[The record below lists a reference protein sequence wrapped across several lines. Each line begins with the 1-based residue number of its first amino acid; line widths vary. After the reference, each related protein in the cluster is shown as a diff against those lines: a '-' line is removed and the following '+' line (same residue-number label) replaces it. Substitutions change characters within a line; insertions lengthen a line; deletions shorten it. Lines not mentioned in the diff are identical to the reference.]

1 MPAKSKQDLS
11 DMLGGDPLKPAI
23 RRGQGLRLS
32 TEAPAAEPQE
42 RSIAASQSSE
52 AAASQSSDFAA
63 SQSSDFATSQKRR
76 NAETQRGP
84 KRVNRGYM
92 LREDL
97 IKDFKRLAVEEDR
110 KLYEV
115 MEEALEQYLA
125 QRRQA

>member
-11 DMLGGDPLKPAI
+11 DMLGGDPAKPAI

-32 TEAPAAEPQE
+32 TEAPAAESQE
-42 RSIAASQSSE
+42 RSIAGTQSSE
-52 AAASQSSDFAA
+52 AAGTQSSEIAE
-63 SQSSDFATSQKRR
+63 TQKRR
-76 NAETQRGP
+76 NTETQKGP

>member
-1 MPAKSKQDLS
+1 MPAKSKQDRSTL
-11 DMLGGDPLKPAI
+11 LGGEPTKPAI

-32 TEAPAAEPQE
+32 TEPPAAESQE
-42 RSIAASQSSE
+42 RESAVSQSSE
-52 AAASQSSDFAA
+52 NAV
-63 SQSSDFATSQKRR
+63 SQKR
-76 NAETQRGP
+76 NTAETQSSP

-97 IKDFKRLAVEEDR
+97 IKAFKRLAVDEDR

-125 QRRQA
+125 QHGQS

>member
-11 DMLGGDPLKPAI
+11 DMLGGESAKPAI

-32 TEAPAAEPQE
+32 TEAPPAE
-42 RSIAASQSSE
+42 SQDRE
-52 AAASQSSDFAA
+52 NAASQSSDLAV
-63 SQSSDFATSQKRR
+63 SQSSESATSQKRT
-76 NAETQRGP
+76 NAETQSGP

-97 IKDFKRLAVEEDR
+97 IKAFKRLAVDEDR

-125 QRRQA
+125 RRGQA